1 MQSIRRIVTALML
14 SFITPSA
21 LWAQGVL
28 DVPLPPH
35 SVQSG
40 AGFISGWYCNL
51 PDTDIITVR
60 FDGDAPIHVL
70 YGASR
75 EDTRTAC
82 GGTANN
88 GYVMPWNW
96 NILGNGLHT
105 VEVFAGGVLFDSAEV
120 WVTTFGVEF
129 LSGVDATCIVE
140 DFPQMGQD
148 TILGWQQNSQNFVIE
163 AVDEDPSN
171 FASFAGLW
179 QGSTSQGLPFALT
192 VNEANII
199 TQLEFTYQQ
208 LGEIPPDPNCQPM
221 ISIAVSTPILADG
234 TFTVDLDVP
243 DAANLSTNTDL
254 LTFEGTLSG
263 SLGNSE
269 GMGEWNFDQALLFC
283 QRNPSQSATTGCGSE
298 LFPCDGFDFSYDV
311 SRGG

>member
-1 MQSIRRIVTALML
+1 MQQIRRMVTALMF
-14 SFITPSA
+14 SFIMPTA

-28 DVPLPPH
+28 EVPLPPH

-51 PDTDIITVR
+51 PETDILTVR
-60 FDGDAPIHVL
+60 FNGGSPIHVL

-75 EDTRTAC
+75 EDTRTVC

-96 NILGNGLHT
+96 NILGDGLHT
-105 VEVFAGGVLFDSAEV
+105 VEVFAGDVLFDSAEV

-140 DFPQMGQD
+140 DFPQAGQN
-148 TILGWQQNSQNFVIE
+148 TMLGWQENSQNFVIE
-163 AVDEDPSN
+163 SVDTGDGSD
-171 FASFAGLW
+171 FAGLW
-179 QGSTSQGLPFALT
+179 EGATSQGLPFALT
-192 VNEANII
+192 VNDANVI

-208 LGEIPPDPNCQPM
+208 LGEIPPDPSCQPL
-221 ISIAVSTPILADG
+221 ISIALSTPVLADG
-234 TFTVDLDVP
+234 TFNVELNVSDE
-243 DAANLSTNTDL
+243 ANLSTNTDL

-263 SLGNSE
+263 ALGNSQ
-269 GMGEWNFDQALLFC
+269 GIGEWNFSQALLFC
-283 QRNPSQSATTGCGSE
+283 QRNPSQSATNGCGSE

-311 SRGG
+311 SRVE